1 MNTIQRRNLV
11 KIFDEFSPRPP
22 PPNFQFA
29 SEATDYRVNMYR

>member
-11 KIFDEFSPRPP
+11 KIFDEFSP

>member
-1 MNTIQRRNLV
+1 MKTIQRRNLV
-11 KIFDEFSPRPP
+11 KIFDEFSPP